1 MAEAQVLPSCPGCG
15 QHVDRANLRC
25 PRCRRWLVAPPEPP
39 RWRRVARG
47 VAVFVLVIGSFVGG
61 MLLQWLWAP
70 LPWGVVVAEV
80 PVPADDGSSAAAR

>member
-1 MAEAQVLPSCPGCG
+1 MSEAQSRPSCPGCG
-15 QHVDRANLRC
+15 QHVDRANVRC

-39 RWRRVARG
+39 RWKRIARG
-47 VAVFVLVIGSFVGG
+47 AAVFALVAGSFVGG

-80 PVPADDGSSAAAR
+80 PDSGNDAAGDAAR